1 MIADY
6 SSLLYEQKLDLL
18 NKELEKVQHEINI
31 SELIY
36 SLHESDTYED
46 LFRDNIPMLKDKM
59 NGIIE
64 AIKNLETYNSD
75 VGHLDSG
82 VSDLSSDS
90 D

>member
-36 SLHESDTYED
+36 SLQESDTYED
-46 LFRDNIPMLKDKM
+46 LFRYNIPMLKDKM

-75 VGHLDSG
+75 VGQLDSN

>member
-1 MIADY
+1 MLRNY
-6 SSLLYEQKLDLL
+6 SSLVYEEKLDLL

-36 SLHESDTYED
+36 SLHECDTYED

-75 VGHLDSG
+75 VGNLHSG
-82 VSDLSSDS
+82 VSDFSTDS

>member
-1 MIADY
+1 MITDY

-46 LFRDNIPMLKDKM
+46 IFRDNIPMLKDKM